1 MFPLSKNED
10 RHEDFTF
17 LSLRETVNLDQIS
30 DWLLICDYYLV
41 LILII
46 SLIFQSLPKHHRIYS
61 TNFIKY
67 LNLDLSFF
75 VIYHFVFINY

>member
-30 DWLLICDYYLV
+30 DWLLICGYYLI
-41 LILII
+41 LISII
-46 SLIFQSLPKHHRIYS
+46 SLIFQSLLRHHRIYS

-67 LNLDLSFF
+67 LNLNLSFF